1 MNDQPEFDVFLAHN
15 SIDKPFVR
23 DIAKRLRRSR
33 LKPWLD
39 EEAIL
44 PGQII
49 QEEIQKII
57 PRIKAAA
64 FFIGK
69 HGLGRWQ
76 KVELR
81 SLYTQCVEK
90 GITVIPVLLPDVSEF
105 PSELVFLKEHR
116 WVSFVNESDNKQE
129 LEKLK
134 SAIRQQKQTRKPTNT
149 SKKLTLINQP
159 QKALTSKHKRQNIIN
174 KSKPY
179 LISKQ
184 SITTSKNKD
193 NKVSATINTNLK
205 SPITKVSSRKKSNKT
220 LASKSISSSGAWVL
234 LDNKLFLTKSVDT
247 QADLSVI
254 LHISP
259 ANPEQEAAL
268 RNLQPEQYYYKKQI
282 SYAYQNE
289 AGMMQVENV
298 LPKSIKGKTTFVLTL
313 KPYQQAQGNSM
324 MEMSFNGYSADKI
337 AELRARFLLLN
348 ELPPTSQNSD
358 DYSMLVSLIKGY
370 DNSVK
375 VEKCVFLEL
384 WTELKNKPQLFLT
397 HARLAAVYHLKRS
410 RTVEHI
416 LVLKLT
422 LLKNNIIS
430 IQFRGQ
436 RKPDY
441 INPEPAVIEVKGN
454 CILKN

>member
-15 SIDKPFVR
+15 SKDKIFVR
-23 DIAKRLRRSR
+23 NIAKKLRRSR

-49 QEEIQKII
+49 QEEIQKVI

-90 GITVIPVLLPDVSEF
+90 GIIVIPVLLPNVSEF

-116 WVSFVNESDNKQE
+116 WVNFVNGSDNKQE
-129 LEKLK
+129 WEKFK
-134 SAIRQQKQTRKPTNT
+134 SAIRQQKQIRKSTKPN
-149 SKKLTLINQP
+149 KKTTLLNKS
-159 QKALTSKHKRQNIIN
+159 QKALTSKQKDIN
-174 KSKPY
+174 CIKKTESD

-184 SITTSKNKD
+184 SLTTSKTKD
-193 NKVSATINTNLK
+193 SKVSSTINTSLK
-205 SPITKVSSRKKSNKT
+205 LPLTSVVRRQKSSQT
-220 LASKSISSSGAWVL
+220 IASKSISSSGAWVL

-254 LHISP
+254 IHISP
-259 ANPEQEAAL
+259 TTPEQEAAL
-268 RNLQPEQYYYKKQI
+268 RNLQPEQQYYKKQI
-282 SYAYQNE
+282 LFAYQNE
-289 AGMMQVENV
+289 AATMQVTSV
-298 LPKSIKGKTTFVLTL
+298 ITKSIKGRTTFVITL
-313 KPYQQAQGNSM
+313 NPNQQAQGNSM
-324 MEMSFNGYSADKI
+324 IDMMINGYSADKI

-348 ELPPTSQNSD
+348 ELPPTNPNSN
-358 DYSMLVSLIKGY
+358 DYSMLNSLIKGY
-370 DNSVK
+370 DNSEQ
-375 VEKCVFLEL
+375 VEKCVFLDL
-384 WTELKNKPQLFLT
+384 WMKMKNEPQLFLT
-397 HARLAAVYHLKRS
+397 HARLAAVYHLKR
-410 RTVEHI
+410 RRIVEHI
-416 LVLKLT
+416 FVLKLT

-436 RKPDY
+436 RKLDY
-441 INPEPAVIEVKGN
+441 SNPEPAVIEIKGN

>member
-1 MNDQPEFDVFLAHN
+1 MNDVPEFDIFLAHN
-15 SIDKPFVR
+15 SIDNPFVKN
-23 DIAKRLRRSR
+23 IAKRLRRSR

-57 PRIKAAA
+57 PRIKSAAI
-64 FFIGK
+64 FIGK

-81 SLYTQCVEK
+81 SFYTQCVEK
-90 GITVIPVLLPDVSEF
+90 DITVIPVLLPDVSEF
-105 PSELVFLKEHR
+105 PSELIFLKEHR

-129 LEKLK
+129 FEKLK
-134 SAIRQQKQTRKPTNT
+134 SAIRQQKQTRKPT
-149 SKKLTLINQP
+149 K
-159 QKALTSKHKRQNIIN
+159 
-174 KSKPY
+174 
-179 LISKQ
+179 
-184 SITTSKNKD
+184 
-193 NKVSATINTNLK
+193 NTNLK
-205 SPITKVSSRKKSNKT
+205 SPITKVSSQKKSNQT
-220 LASKSISSSGAWVL
+220 LAKKSISSSGAWVL
-234 LDNKLFLTKSVDT
+234 LDNELFLTKFVDT

-259 ANPEQEAAL
+259 TNPEQEATL

-282 SYAYQNE
+282 SYAYQND
-289 AGMMQVENV
+289 GRMMEVENV
-298 LPKSIKGKTTFVLTL
+298 LPKSIKGKTTFALTL

-358 DYSMLVSLIKGY
+358 NYFMLVSLIKGY
-370 DNSVK
+370 ENSVK
-375 VEKCVFLEL
+375 VEKCIFLDL
-384 WTELKNKPQLFLT
+384 WMKLKNEPQFFLA

-416 LVLKLT
+416 LFLKLT
-422 LLKNNIIS
+422 ILKNTIS
-430 IQFRGQ
+430 IYFRGQ
-436 RKPDY
+436 RKPPNY
-441 INPEPAVIEVKGN
+441 INREPAVIEVKGN
-454 CILKN
+454 CILKM